1 MSTTKVPTKVP
12 LWRDDRFWK
21 ITFQILA
28 IITVLVIAD
37 FFLFNLRLNMAKRGS
52 LFGFDF
58 LGSQAS
64 FDIGEYLIPFQS
76 QDAYGRAFLVGV
88 LNSLK
93 VMIIGVILTTILGVS
108 VGIARFSN
116 NWLVQKT
123 VSTYVDLFRNT
134 PILLQLL
141 FWYFAVFSNLPKIE
155 NQIAVLGSFYISN
168 RGLALPWLGD
178 SPTAWSSLLGL
189 IALAIAAFFVWQ
201 QRIKIM
207 VEQGASGQNL
217 LLVLLGMGVVALIL
231 FIFGLQWTFPVFT
244 AGNKLNGGLSLS
256 AEYCSL
262 LLGLVFYTGAFV
274 SEIVRAGI
282 QSVAKG
288 QWEAAKALGLNS
300 GILMRLVIFPQ
311 ALRVMIP
318 PLTSEYLN
326 LCKNSSLAIAI
337 AYPDVYAVSSTIL
350 NQTGRAIEIVL
361 MIMATY
367 LLINLIIALAMN
379 FLNSSVQIKER

>member
-1 MSTTKVPTKVP
+1 MSTNKTP

-21 ITFQILA
+21 ITFQVLA
-28 IITVLVIAD
+28 IIAVVMITD

-52 LFGFDF
+52 IFGFDF
-58 LGSQAS
+58 LSSQAS

-76 QDAYGRAFLVGV
+76 QDAYGRAFLVGI

-93 VMIIGVILTTILGVS
+93 LMIVGVALTTGLGITA
-108 VGIARFSN
+108 GIARFSS
-116 NWLVQKT
+116 NWLVRQI
-123 VSTYVDLFRNT
+123 VSVYVDLFRNT

-141 FWYFAVFSNLPKIE
+141 FWYFAVFSNLPKVE
-155 NQIAVLGSFYISN
+155 DRMLVLGSVYLSN
-168 RGLALPWLGD
+168 RGVAIPWM
-178 SPTAWSSLLGL
+178 SSSTTAWLSLLGL
-189 IALAIAAFFVWQ
+189 VILAIATFLVWQ
-201 QRIKIM
+201 QRTKVM

-217 LLVLLGMGVVALIL
+217 LFGLVGMGVTALIL
-231 FIFGLQWTFPVFT
+231 FFWGLQWSFPVIAE
-244 AGNKLNGGLSLS
+244 AGKVNGGLSLT
-256 AEYCSL
+256 AEYCSA
-262 LLGLVFYTGAFV
+262 LLGLVFYTSAFV
-274 SEIVRAGI
+274 SEIVRSGI

-300 GILMRLVIFPQ
+300 GLLMRLVIFPQ

-367 LLINLIIALAMN
+367 LTINLVISLAMN
-379 FLNSSVQIKER
+379 LLNSSVQLKER